1 MWDSRVRDRALEEEG
16 EWFVSHELR
25 LAVIWNVG
33 CFSKLYFHFFC
44 LKENFI
50 ICVMCWSVPCIHSIT
65 DTYRV
70 SVDFFI
76 NFQN

>member
-16 EWFVSHELR
+16 EWFVSHELG

-33 CFSKLYFHFFC
+33 CFPKLYFHFFC

-50 ICVMCWSVPCIHSIT
+50 IRVMC
-65 DTYRV
+65 
-70 SVDFFI
+70 
-76 NFQN
+76 